1 MRAMLNTLRKIV
13 QEVNAAK
20 DLKAALTIIVQ
31 RVKEAMGSHVCSVY
45 LLDPD
50 SNRFVLMATDGL
62 NKRSIGKVSM
72 APNEG
77 LVGLVGTREEPLN
90 LENAADHPRYRYFA
104 ETGEERYASF
114 LGAPI
119 IHHRRV
125 MGVLVE
131 SLAINQ
137 CLILFVVIVMLVDL
151 TMVIL
156 YFVV

>member
-1 MRAMLNTLRKIV
+1 MLNTLRKIV

-62 NKRSIGKVSM
+62 SKRSIGKVSM

-90 LENAADHPRYRYFA
+90 LEHASEHPRYMYFP
-104 ETGEERYASF
+104 ETGD
-114 LGAPI
+114 
-119 IHHRRV
+119 
-125 MGVLVE
+125 
-131 SLAINQ
+131 
-137 CLILFVVIVMLVDL
+137 CL
-151 TMVIL
+151 L
-156 YFVV
+156 YTSDAADE